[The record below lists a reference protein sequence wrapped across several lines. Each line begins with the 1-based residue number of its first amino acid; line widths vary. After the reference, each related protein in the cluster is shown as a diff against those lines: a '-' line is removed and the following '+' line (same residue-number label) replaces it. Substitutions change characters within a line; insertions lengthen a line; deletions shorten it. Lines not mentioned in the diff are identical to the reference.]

1 MAPKKRNSV
10 APHSKELKPSAESA
24 SPDKKESPELSVKK

>member
-1 MAPKKRNSV
+1 MPPKKRNSV
-10 APHSKELKPSAESA
+10 TTQNKELKSGAE